1 MSEQLHYAKAPIMEA
16 TIDLQVMLPNGP
28 ILDQLE
34 LLLKEL
40 SVQFPENQK
49 LFASELFVRVGED
62 PLAETRQRHIGYRLV
77 SADKHKIVQIRTN
90 GFSFSIQHPYDRWE
104 PFRDEARS
112 LWNMYRTTLTPNNV
126 TRIAVRNIN
135 RLDIPLASVELK
147 NYLRTVPEVSG
158 DLPQMLISYFMQL
171 VIPKEDIKS
180 IAIINQTIA
189 PPPNQ
194 DTTSVILDID
204 LFREAEIPIDE
215 DGVWTLFEQLR
226 DGKNLIF
233 KACITPEMEALIS

>member
-1 MSEQLHYAKAPIMEA
+1 
-16 TIDLQVMLPNGP
+16 
-28 ILDQLE
+28 
-34 LLLKEL
+34 
-40 SVQFPENQK
+40 
-49 LFASELFVRVGED
+49 
-62 PLAETRQRHIGYRLV
+62 
-77 SADKHKIVQIRTN
+77 
-90 GFSFSIQHPYDRWE
+90 
-104 PFRDEARS
+104 
-112 LWNMYRTTLTPNNV
+112 MYRTTLTPNNV